1 MDVPGCYEDVDGQDV
16 KIPLRCMLKAFVQSY
31 DTEICF

>member
-16 KIPLRCMLKAFVQSY
+16 KIPLRCMLQSFCA
-31 DTEICF
+31 IIRH